1 MPLNGNAPGRFPRE
15 FFAIISSP
23 RFESGRLYVPNFE
36 GSSGGVCRRDWQG
49 MIFILLAG
57 YRGGISARYIILL

>member
-1 MPLNGNAPGRFPRE
+1 MEQGRFPRE

-36 GSSGGVCRRDWQG
+36 GNSGGVCRRDRQG
-49 MIFILLAG
+49 MIFILFAG
-57 YRGGISARYIILL
+57 YSGGISAVTLFRHKTAG